1 MGVRAAFTWDMVRPT
16 ARVLGQGMIL
26 QLAAGLRRSA
36 TVLFMGLS
44 TVSITDTINQGT
56 EHPMCYYCGHYY
68 GHGQRDMVSV
78 SLTMPCTGVLST
90 SSRVALSRAIG
101 DCSPS
106 LRPLSL
112 AFSRCVS
119 SLRYA
124 GLFVQ
129 PHESTS
135 SRCSTLDCWG
145 TGSAQT
151 GNRILGLI
159 HCTSA

>member
-1 MGVRAAFTWDMVRPT
+1 MGVRLALTWDIVRPT
-16 ARVLGQGMIL
+16 ARGLGQGMIL
-26 QLAAGLRRSA
+26 QPAAGLRRSD
-36 TVLFMGLS
+36 TVLFIGIS
-44 TVSITDTINQGT
+44 TVSITDTINWGT
-56 EHPMCYYCGHYY
+56 EHPMCYYYGHY
-68 GHGQRDMVSV
+68 QRDMVSV